1 MYYLCH
7 IFVQMECNN
16 HRRKCFWICFHTEW
30 TLNMVSVGSVIQSYV
45 DVVPS
50 NAIRVVLPNTAL
62 TDVVRKTWLG
72 MEASNV

>member
-1 MYYLCH
+1 
-7 IFVQMECNN
+7 
-16 HRRKCFWICFHTEW
+16 
-30 TLNMVSVGSVIQSYV
+30 MVSVGSVIQSYV

-50 NAIRVVLPNTAL
+50 NAIRVVLPNTVL